1 MFQGLSLAL
10 SIAQIAVDE
19 YDRNV
24 VSPLADDV
32 NNALNDLDVAKSYFG
47 DAVTNVDTWTRLRD
61 TTRVSRDMADHSV
74 FKATAARDASQA
86 LRQQS
91 IAAYD
96 QAQDID
102 MSAAKPLGIQANQL
116 DMGTSSGRALNS
128 GALPGLH
135 R

>member
-1 MFQGLSLAL
+1 M
-10 SIAQIAVDE
+10 
-19 YDRNV
+19 
-24 VSPLADDV
+24 
-32 NNALNDLDVAKSYFG
+32 NDLDVAKSFHQ
-47 DAVTNVDTWTRLRD
+47 DAITNVESWTTMRD

-86 LRQQS
+86 LRHQS

-102 MSAAKPLGIQANQL
+102 MSAAKPLGIQANRL

-128 GALPGLH
+128 GVYLDSTGNLGLGNIELSLIPS
-135 R
+135 